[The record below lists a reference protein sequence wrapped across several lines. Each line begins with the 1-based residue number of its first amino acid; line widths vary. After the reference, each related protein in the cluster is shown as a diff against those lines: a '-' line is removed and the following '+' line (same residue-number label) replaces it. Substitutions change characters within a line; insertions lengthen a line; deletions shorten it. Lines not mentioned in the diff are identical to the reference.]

1 MTDMTD
7 ELEAIRARKNLV
19 TLKEKL
25 TRETWND
32 RDGEIVLTVD
42 DALSALRQWLAD
54 EGLVVVPACCTAAM
68 SDATAQYR
76 AEMQRRGRP
85 VHPDDL
91 WALMLAAAP
100 DPLEPD
106 KHT

>member
-1 MTDMTD
+1 MSEKM
-7 ELEAIRARKNLV
+7 EAIRARKNLV

-54 EGLVVVPACCTAAM
+54 EGLVVVPGEATEEQIKEAMLFRSLNERPPHVHNTAGL
-68 SDATAQYR
+68 YR
-76 AEMQRRGRP
+76 A
-85 VHPDDL
+85 
-91 WALMLAAAP
+91 MLSAAP
-100 DPLEPD
+100 DALEQEAE
-106 KHT
+106 

>member
-1 MTDMTD
+1 MTDMID

-42 DALSALRQWLAD
+42 DALSAFRQWLAD
-54 EGLVVVPACCTAAM
+54 EGLVVVPRESTLEMDEAGLKEIQMAHNDGISA
-68 SDATAQYR
+68 DA
-76 AEMQRRGRP
+76 E
-85 VHPDDL
+85 VLWDL
-91 WALMLAAAP
+91 MVAAAP

-106 KHT
+106 EHG